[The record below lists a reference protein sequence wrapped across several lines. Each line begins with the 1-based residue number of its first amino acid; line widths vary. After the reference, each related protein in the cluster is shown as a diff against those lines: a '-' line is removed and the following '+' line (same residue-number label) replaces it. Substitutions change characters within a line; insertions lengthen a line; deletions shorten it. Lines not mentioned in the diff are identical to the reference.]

1 MTPIAHY
8 DLSDCNTFGMC
19 AHAAWGFPF
28 TSLPELQA
36 LLAEPRWAALPR
48 LVLGGGSNVLFTC
61 DFEGLILLNRLRG
74 IAVREDAT
82 HWHLRVAAGENWH
95 ELVTWSLAQGMP
107 GLENMALIPGAVGA
121 APVQNIGA
129 YGVEFCRYCDY
140 VEAWNIPEARLET
153 IPAAECGFGY
163 RESHFKGKWQATH
176 IITAVGLSLPK
187 QWQPV
192 SGYGPLRELGDK
204 PSPQAIFDEVC
215 RLRLEKLPQPEVLGN
230 AGSFFKNPC
239 VTAEQAD
246 ALTLRYPA
254 MPRYPQADGQVKL
267 AAGWLIEQAGL
278 KGHVQGRAAVH
289 AQQALVL
296 VNLGGAT
303 AQEIM
308 ALARLVQQRVHS
320 SFAVQLE
327 PEVRFIGQRA
337 EVKLDEVEA

>member
-1 MTPIAHY
+1 MTPIARF
-8 DLSDCNTFGMC
+8 DLFTCNTFGMH
-19 AHAAWGFPF
+19 AHAAWGLPF
-28 TSLPELQA
+28 TTLAELQA
-36 LLAEPRWAALPR
+36 LLAEPGWAAMPR

-61 DFEGLILLNRLRG
+61 DFEGLILLNRMRG

-82 HWHLRVAAGENWH
+82 HWHLEVAAGENWH
-95 ELVTWSLAQGMP
+95 ELVAWTLAQGMA
-107 GLENMALIPGAVGA
+107 GLENLALIPGAVGA

-129 YGVEFCRYCDY
+129 YGIEFCRYCDY
-140 VEAWNIPEARLET
+140 VVAWNIPEGRLET
-153 IPAAECGFGY
+153 IPAAGCGFGY
-163 RESHFKGKWQATH
+163 RESHFKGKWHQSH

-187 QWQPV
+187 QWQPI

-204 PSPQAIFDEVC
+204 PTPQQIFEAVC

-278 KGHVQGRAAVH
+278 KGVELGRAAVH

-308 ALARLVQQRVHS
+308 DLARLVRQRVQHQ
-320 SFAVQLE
+320 FAVQLE
-327 PEVRFIGQRA
+327 PEVRFIGNCA
-337 EVKLDEVEA
+337 EVTLDEGGV